1 METNDL
7 PSRFE
12 NYDVETQRSIIRYL
26 SGLNE
31 IQTKAYLIAKDHLG
45 SSFNVVKS
53 NGYINWLKNCDK

>member
-12 NYDVETQRSIIRYL
+12 NYDVETQRSIIIYL

-53 NGYINWLKNCDK
+53 NGYINWLKSCDK

>member
-12 NYDVETQRSIIRYL
+12 SYDVETQRSIIRYL

-45 SSFNVVKS
+45 SSFSVVKS

>member
-12 NYDVETQRSIIRYL
+12 NYDVETQQSIIRYL

-53 NGYINWLKNCDK
+53 NGYINWLKNL

>member
-1 METNDL
+1 METVDL

-12 NYDVETQRSIIRYL
+12 SYDVETQRSIIRYL

>member
-31 IQTKAYLIAKDHLG
+31 IQTKAYLIAKEHLG

>member
-12 NYDVETQRSIIRYL
+12 NCDVETQRSIIRYL

>member
-1 METNDL
+1 METVDL

>member
-1 METNDL
+1 METVDL

-31 IQTKAYLIAKDHLG
+31 IQTKAYLIAKEHLG

>member
-7 PSRFE
+7 PCRFE
-12 NYDVETQRSIIRYL
+12 NCDVETQQSILLYL
-26 SGLNE
+26 SSLNE

-53 NGYINWLKNCDK
+53 NGYINWLKSCDK